1 MSSCYDSR
9 VTSDRWN
16 DADANGLAEP
26 ELLLYRSHLLGAD
39 LGVTNFGGGN
49 TSAKIA
55 DIDPLSNE
63 RVTVLWVKG
72 SGDDLGSMNLSGFA
86 KLYQDKIVA
95 LENRFGGREHEDEI
109 VLYFEYCAFAG
120 SARAASIDTPLHA
133 LLPFT
138 HVDHV
143 HPDSVIA
150 IAAARHSED
159 LTREVFGGELG
170 WLPWQRP
177 GFDLGLRLRD
187 AVRANPKVRGVV
199 LAGHGLITWGDTSQA
214 CYRNTIDT
222 IRRAEGWL
230 AERIGTAPA
239 FGGVQVASRPAD
251 ERSAIASQL
260 MPLLRGH
267 LSSAQRKV
275 GHFADTAQVLEFV
288 GARRF
293 EELAALGTSCPDHFL
308 RTKIRPLVL
317 PADASAAKAG
327 AAETIAHY
335 RKDYEAYY
343 ERCRR
348 ADSPPMRD
356 ANPVVIVMPSVGMF
370 TFAKDKATARIAA
383 EFYRNAIGV
392 MRGASGVDEYLGLP
406 EREAFDI
413 EYWAL
418 EEAKLRRQPAPK
430 PLAGRVAIVTGGA
443 GGIGGAI
450 AQRLLADDACVV
462 LLDNDG
468 DALERAG
475 AEFAQKFGK
484 DRTRVVRCDVT
495 DEADVARAFEF
506 AAREYGGIDIVVSNA
521 GIASA
526 APFAQTTLA
535 TWRRNMDVLGTGYFL
550 IGREA
555 AQMMRAQ
562 GIGGSIVFVAS
573 KNALV
578 ASAGASA
585 YSTAK
590 AAELH
595 LARCMALELAP
606 DGIRVNA
613 VNPDAV
619 LQGSRIWSSSWRAE
633 RARAYGID
641 PAELENFYRERSL
654 LKQNVTPEDV
664 AEAVHFFA
672 SDRSAKS
679 TGNILNVDA
688 GNVTAFTR

>member
-1 MSSCYDSR
+1 MPSCYDPR

-16 DADANGLAEP
+16 DAEAQALSEP

-49 TSAKIA
+49 TSAKLA
-55 DIDPLSNE
+55 DVDPLSNE

-72 SGDDLGSMNLSGFA
+72 SGDDLGSMDLSGFA
-86 KLYQDKIVA
+86 KLYQDKLVA
-95 LENRFGGREHEDEI
+95 LERRFRGREHEDEL
-109 VLYFEYCAFAG
+109 VPYFGYCAFAG

-133 LLPFT
+133 LLPFA

-150 IAAARHSED
+150 IAAARGSEA

-187 AVRANPKVRGVV
+187 AVRANPKIRGVI
-199 LAGHGLITWGDTSQA
+199 LAGHGLVTWGDTSKA
-214 CYRNTIDT
+214 CYRNTIAT

-239 FGGVQVASRPAD
+239 FGGERIASRPAN
-251 ERSAIASQL
+251 ERSAIASEL
-260 MPLLRGH
+260 IPALRGH
-267 LSSAQRKV
+267 LSGAQRKV
-275 GHFADTAQVLEFV
+275 GHFSDNAQVLEFV

-293 EELAALGTSCPDHFL
+293 EELAAIGTSCPDHFL
-308 RTKIRPLVL
+308 RTKIRPMVL
-317 PADASAAKAG
+317 PADSAAAKASAAEA
-327 AAETIAHY
+327 IARY
-335 RKDYEAYY
+335 RNEYQAYY
-343 ERCRR
+343 ERCRKPG
-348 ADSPPMRD
+348 APPMRD
-356 ANPVVIVMPSVGMF
+356 PNPVVILMPSVGMF
-370 TFAKDKATARIAA
+370 TFAGDKAAARIAS
-383 EFYRNAIGV
+383 EFYGNAIGV

-450 AQRLLADDACVV
+450 AQRLLVDDACVV
-462 LLDNDG
+462 LLDKDG

-475 AEFAQKFGK
+475 AELALKFGK
-484 DRTRVVRCDVT
+484 DRTRVTRCDVT
-495 DEADVARAFEF
+495 DEADVARAFAF
-506 AAREYGGIDIVVSNA
+506 AAREYGGVDIVVSNA

-526 APFAQTTLA
+526 SRFEETTLE
-535 TWRRNMDVLGTGYFL
+535 TWRRNIDVLGTGYFL
-550 IGREA
+550 VGREA
-555 AQMMRAQ
+555 ARMMKAQ
-562 GIGGSIVFVAS
+562 GAGGSIVFVVS
-573 KNALV
+573 KNALA
-578 ASAGASA
+578 ASSGTAA
-585 YSTAK
+585 YSAAK

-595 LARCMALELAP
+595 LARCMALELAG

-619 LQGSRIWSSSWRAE
+619 LQGSRIWSSGWRAE

-641 PAELENFYRERSL
+641 PSELEKFYR
-654 LKQNVTPEDV
+654 
-664 AEAVHFFA
+664 
-672 SDRSAKS
+672 DR
-679 TGNILNVDA
+679 
-688 GNVTAFTR
+688 R

>member
-1 MSSCYDSR
+1 MI
-9 VTSDRWN
+9 SDRWN
-16 DADANGLAEP
+16 DANAQALSEP

-49 TSAKIA
+49 TSAKLA
-55 DIDPLSNE
+55 DVDPLSNE
-63 RVTVLWVKG
+63 RVTILWVKG
-72 SGDDLGSMNLSGFA
+72 SGDDLGSMDLSGFA

-95 LENRFGGREHEDEI
+95 LENRFRGREHEDEI
-109 VLYFEYCAFAG
+109 VPYFEYCAFAG
-120 SARAASIDTPLHA
+120 SARSASIDTPLHA
-133 LLPFT
+133 LLPFA

-150 IAAARHSED
+150 IAAARRSEA

-187 AVRANPKVRGVV
+187 AVRANPKIRGVV
-199 LAGHGLITWGDTSQA
+199 LAGHGLITWGNTSKA
-214 CYRNTIDT
+214 CYHNTIDT

-230 AERIGTAPA
+230 AERIGTTPA
-239 FGGVQVASRPAD
+239 FGGVRSEARCAED
-251 ERSAIASQL
+251 RSAIASQL
-260 MPLLRGH
+260 MPVLRGH
-267 LSSAQRKV
+267 LSGAQRKV
-275 GHFADTAQVLEFV
+275 GHFADNAQVLEFV
-288 GARRF
+288 GAHRF
-293 EELAALGTSCPDHFL
+293 EELANLGTSCPDHFL

-317 PADASAAKAG
+317 HSDPAVAKAT
-327 AAETIAHY
+327 AAETIARY
-335 RKDYEAYY
+335 RSDYQAYY
-343 ERCRR
+343 ERCHRS
-348 ADSPPMRD
+348 DSPPMRD
-356 ANPVVIVMPSVGMF
+356 ANPVVLLMPSVGMF

-383 EFYRNAIGV
+383 EFYCNAIGV

-413 EYWAL
+413 EYWGL
-418 EEAKLRRQPAPK
+418 EEAKLRRQPTPK

-450 AQRLLADDACVV
+450 AARFLADDACVV
-462 LLDNDG
+462 LFDNDEA
-468 DALERAG
+468 ALERVG
-475 AEFAQKFGK
+475 EEFAQKFGK
-484 DRTRVVRCDVT
+484 DRTRITRCDVT
-495 DEADVARAFEF
+495 DEASVARAFAF
-506 AAREYGGIDIVVSNA
+506 AAREYGGVDIVVSNA

-526 APFAQTTLA
+526 APFDQTTLEM
-535 TWRRNMDVLGTGYFL
+535 WRRNMDVLGTGYFL

-555 AQMMRAQ
+555 AQMMKAQ

-578 ASAGASA
+578 ASAGAAA

-590 AAELH
+590 SAELH

-606 DGIRVNA
+606 DNIRVNT

-641 PAELENFYRERSL
+641 PSELEKFYRDRSL
-654 LKQNVTPEDV
+654 LKKNVTPEDV

-688 GNVTAFTR
+688 GNAAAFTR